1 MGSLAY
7 LSIAGLAA
15 SSDVGT
21 ASLLD
26 GDGDCGL
33 IVSWVVIL
41 ELDRPM
47 DIRMGTLR
55 QLRPMRSSP
64 LLQQAIFWPLPHL
77 GELSWPE
84 TLTSVFLSEAPWGA
98 AKATAATEAMMRDL
112 KKAILIELVLFGG
125 GVERSECGVVGL
137 D

>member
-33 IVSWVVIL
+33 IVS
-41 ELDRPM
+41 
-47 DIRMGTLR
+47 
-55 QLRPMRSSP
+55 
-64 LLQQAIFWPLPHL
+64 
-77 GELSWPE
+77 
-84 TLTSVFLSEAPWGA
+84 
-98 AKATAATEAMMRDL
+98 
-112 KKAILIELVLFGG
+112 
-125 GVERSECGVVGL
+125 
-137 D
+137 